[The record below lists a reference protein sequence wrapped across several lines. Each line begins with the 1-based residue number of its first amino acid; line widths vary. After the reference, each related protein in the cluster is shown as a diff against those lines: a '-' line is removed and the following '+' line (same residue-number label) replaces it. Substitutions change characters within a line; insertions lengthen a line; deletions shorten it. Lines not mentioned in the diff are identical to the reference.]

1 MLHVCNDMMLLEIS
15 YNTKFPSLLTI
26 CFSECFVFN
35 QWWILWQIII
45 RHFSCIF
52 FFKSRA
58 FLEAYWM
65 HYLVFILFMFSGQM
79 MRILNL
85 FWSNLDATKFEL
97 FKTDAHQTLN
107 SFEFYF
113 CSIFLQCLLS
123 MYMYIYTS
131 WLKYNSWD
139 LFLWSCLSCL
149 SGILAVHCFWV
160 NLMSHLTWGS
170 VNDAT
175 CISEIF
181 EFAWWYHI
189 WLWIST
195 YVFYV
200 LFFSKNVNVSLQY
213 GVLELW
219 ILEFE
224 KFQMQCLHYILY
236 LDFCKHDELVAYNIR
251 IDEAESFV

>member
-35 QWWILWQIII
+35 QWWILWQIIV
-45 RHFSCIF
+45 RHFSCILLKDIF
-52 FFKSRA
+52 VVML
-58 FLEAYWM
+58 FLKLIECMIWSSF
-65 HYLVFILFMFSGQM
+65 YLCFLGRWWEFLICS
-79 MRILNL
+79 
-85 FWSNLDATKFEL
+85 D
-97 FKTDAHQTLN
+97 QTLMLQN
-107 SFEFYF
+107 SSFLKLMPTKLWTVLS
-113 CSIFLQCLLS
+113 SIFVQFFCNVCNLC
-123 MYMYIYTS
+123 YTS

-181 EFAWWYHI
+181 ELAWWYHI
-189 WLWIST
+189 WLWIPT

-200 LFFSKNVNVSLQY
+200 LFLSKIVNVSFQY

-219 ILEFE
+219 NLEFE

-236 LDFCKHDELVAYNIR
+236 LDFCKNDGFDL
-251 IDEAESFV
+251 